1 MQLQGWQKLFWFWGD
16 ASFHVHWIWSKIVR
30 PLMAMFQSYIELHEL
45 CLFIIISLLL
55 HCWSNSNIIPHRGC
69 KVRTLCKCWNTIE
82 GWIDQT
88 SVPLQFMTS
97 CSDAGLGSKVYYM
110 WMYLSGFRLVGGG
123 KGKSPPPP
131 QCLTSS
137 PKYCL
142 WCAICNES
150 TAGADAS
157 VEMPKLH
164 NIKLLIA

>member
-131 QCLTSS
+131 NVWHHH
-137 PKYCL
+137 P
-142 WCAICNES
+142 S
-150 TAGADAS
+150 TVYDVQYVMKAPQ
-157 VEMPKLH
+157 VLMPRWRCQSY
-164 NIKLLIA
+164 IT